1 MVIVLRCLPDDVRVS
16 RKGYRGVQNVH
27 SVLNSISSMTGE
39 SDNGKITIVS
49 YPKEGT
55 PLESF
60 RFFKS
65 KVETLFGFRNKI
77 SMVNSA
83 IRVLGNT

>member
-1 MVIVLRCLPDDVRVS
+1 
-16 RKGYRGVQNVH
+16 
-27 SVLNSISSMTGE
+27 MTGE